1 MSAVNRPQR
10 DRKWR
15 QAWQTT
21 ANRVDFSRPTDAV
34 FAKAEHALLD
44 PERDVHDKRC
54 AALAGVPQQ
63 VSPELC
69 LPMWIPARELSA
81 TFSDTEIMTSLGS
94 TAQSPLWSKS
104 LEHLRDFKTIRNAG
118 ISFMCTDRE
127 VCTKLGGESVNICG
141 RAFKVQTYSKYSHWY
156 YVDLQRLPDD
166 VSDGLIYDWFAQKGT
181 PPVYITPAHIIGG
194 LRSRNRRVYFNQKS
208 PPRSVM
214 LDKRTPLRQ
223 IQFTGQGFAVV
234 HHRLS
239 AYNRTI
245 PPFIAA
251 MHAKKNPTPAAPT
264 APVVATVDAD
274 DIPPAWDN
282 ASESSGSESMAD
294 ISGSEGEPHSGDHSE
309 SDSSLLATMDGIES
323 AITVRP
329 KSIWVTGKAPKFPV
343 GAVNNDA
350 LTPDRITR
358 AKRLIF
364 GTIAEP
370 EAEVTQFPPSQVEYP
385 FLSSLNSY
393 EWLSEGTDGP
403 ISPDQDIILW
413 DRSQDP
419 PRSVRSFVNMG
430 EVAERIL
437 NSSVY
442 QGSVE
447 ELTLKE
453 LCAVI
458 DDFVSTF
465 DSTHD
470 PDSVMTT
477 VQAQPSLLRVL
488 LDTKAK
494 GNFHHL
500 RAKVFGH
507 AVLRVAATRDYPSS
521 DVGSLMQR
529 LGKLYP
535 DKSDYDFQSV
545 LSQLCPDQDQYWGQ
559 VKLAEFDLAIQIVAP
574 SVYMDPLKLGTLLGK
589 AASALPHP
597 IWLLWDDP
605 TLASLVLSPLL
616 ERILGAAIP
625 FDLRDT
631 INFLRERATT
641 VAPQISPSL

>member
-1 MSAVNRPQR
+1 
-10 DRKWR
+10 
-15 QAWQTT
+15 
-21 ANRVDFSRPTDAV
+21 
-34 FAKAEHALLD
+34 
-44 PERDVHDKRC
+44 
-54 AALAGVPQQ
+54 
-63 VSPELC
+63 
-69 LPMWIPARELSA
+69 
-81 TFSDTEIMTSLGS
+81 MTSLGS

-104 LEHLRDFKTIRNAG
+104 LEHLRDFKTIR
-118 ISFMCTDRE
+118 
-127 VCTKLGGESVNICG
+127 
-141 RAFKVQTYSKYSHWY
+141 
-156 YVDLQRLPDD
+156 
-166 VSDGLIYDWFAQKGT
+166 T
-181 PPVYITPAHIIGG
+181 PPVYITPAHVIGG
-194 LRSRNRRVYFNQKS
+194 LSSRNRRVYFNQKS

-274 DIPPAWDN
+274 GIRPAWDN

-294 ISGSEGEPHSGDHSE
+294 ISGSEGEPH
-309 SDSSLLATMDGIES
+309 I
-323 AITVRP
+323 
-329 KSIWVTGKAPKFPV
+329 

-358 AKRLIF
+358 AKRSIF
-364 GTIAEP
+364 GPIAEP

-393 EWLSEGTDGP
+393 KWLSDGTDGP

-430 EVAERIL
+430 EIAERIL

-470 PDSVMTT
+470 PDSVMTM
-477 VQAQPSLLRVL
+477 VHAQPSLLRVL

-507 AVLRVAATRDYPSS
+507 ALLRVAATRDYPSS

-535 DKSDYDFQSV
+535 DKSDFDFQSV
-545 LSQLCPDQDQYWGQ
+545 LSQLCPDHDQYWGQ
-559 VKLAEFDLAIQIVAP
+559 VELAEFDLAIQIVTP
-574 SVYMDPLKLGTLLGK
+574 SVYMDPLQLVTLLGK

-641 VAPQISPSL
+641 VVPQISPSL